1 MYLDQGVDHA
11 NWQTNDINEG
21 NQEGFST
28 ADGDAWTTV
37 NEEENEVIEDDQN
50 DQNDQNQDWA
60 NQYPTI
66 DEIDQGA
73 DQNDVVLDSAAAAS
87 GENNIEEETVMNEN
101 TIDESKMKSVVHDET
116 QIDDTGNKA
125 VVNDEGTDLD

>member
-1 MYLDQGVDHA
+1 MDHA
-11 NWQTNDINEG
+11 NWQTNNINED
-21 NQEGFST
+21 NQEGFTT
-28 ADGDAWTTV
+28 ADSDAWATV
-37 NEEENEVIEDDQN
+37 NEEENKVIENYHN
-50 DQNDQNQDWA
+50 DQDQDWA

-125 VVNDEGTDLD
+125 VETEGTNA